1 MDTRTKIVSMEYA
14 AAAARS
20 GRAAGK
26 PVTLVGGFF
35 DPLLAAHARRL
46 AEIAPRGGA
55 LFVALQ
61 DPPLPVLPAQARAE
75 LVAALCMVDY
85 VILPG
90 PLAPGLAD
98 WIPAEAVFSEEA
110 ADQRR
115 TQDFIQRVHDRQKQS

>member
-1 MDTRTKIVSMEYA
+1 MDTRTKIVALEFA

-20 GRAAGK
+20 CRAAGRL
-26 PVTLVGGFF
+26 VTLVSGFF

-46 AEIAPRGGA
+46 GEIAPRGGA

-61 DPPLPVLPAQARAE
+61 DPPFPVLSAQARAE
-75 LVAALCMVDY
+75 LVAALGMVDY

-90 PLAPGLAD
+90 PLSPGLAET
-98 WIPAEAVFSEEA
+98 IPAEAVFSEGA

-115 TQDFIQRVHDRQKQS
+115 TQEFIQRVHDRQK